1 MAFFKKKA
9 PFFGKSTLNVTIVS
23 LKEGRDET
31 KFLKVAINPSDRN
44 SDVETSFLNFLVHKK
59 TYDNLKSQGLDLY
72 ETGNLIRIDLFK
84 PEGEKVKI
92 NDKYFDNGKYYLVL
106 LKATLIAKK
115 KEKIKKQSDVNIDE
129 LTDDLPF

>member
-1 MAFFKKKA
+1 M
-9 PFFGKSTLNVTIVS
+9 
-23 LKEGRDET
+23 
-31 KFLKVAINPSDRN
+31 AINPSNRN

-115 KEKIKKQSDVNIDE
+115 KEKLKKQSDVNIDE